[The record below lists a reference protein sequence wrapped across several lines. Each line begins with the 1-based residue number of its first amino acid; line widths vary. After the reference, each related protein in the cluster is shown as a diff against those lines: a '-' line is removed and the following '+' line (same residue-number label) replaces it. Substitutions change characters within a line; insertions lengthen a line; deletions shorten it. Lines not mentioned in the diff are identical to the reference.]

1 MFLPFSAITL
11 VIVVVAQWTG
21 TRDLDL
27 GIGTVSLSPIVWA
40 VVLGGVVSVQRVRP
54 LPLRTQRFAG
64 HLMEA
69 GILVLIAKVGF
80 LAGTNLRLIARS
92 GTAMLTQELGHL
104 FGTVVLSL
112 PLAVLLGMG
121 RPSVGACFSIDRETS
136 FSMVTERYGRDSP
149 EYNGVLAMYLFGS
162 VFGALWMTVLG
173 SFLAGR
179 HVLDPL
185 ALAMGTGVGSASMM
199 VAAAT
204 AIADAHPGVREQ
216 VLTLGSVSSLA
227 TALVGIY
234 VSKYLTLPL
243 TDRLYRPL
251 ARWRPER
258 GRTRAGPAAV
268 ADAGRA
274 VPERGAAPEREPQR
288 EPERERERG
297 PEGAREPSQWL
308 VHLLLL
314 VPLGVATVMAGSEGN
329 GEGNGEGNTVPK
341 ALLGLLVLTA
351 VVIVARYAHG
361 VTRLSTMILASSIGC
376 VLGCPLSPV
385 AGGLD
390 PLVDP
395 VSLSVI
401 GVVALAVAGLGLG
414 KDWTVLKAVGWRVVP
429 VGMVSIASSF
439 VLAAVI
445 AHFVLGAG

>member
-1 MFLPFSAITL
+1 MSGHRLPGPEAGWGIVLPFSAITL
-11 VIVVVAQWTG
+11 VLVVIAQRIG
-21 TRDLDL
+21 TQDLDL

-40 VVLGGVVSVQRVRP
+40 VVLGGAVSIQRVRP
-54 LPLRTQRFAG
+54 FPRRMQRFAG
-64 HLMEA
+64 RFMET
-69 GILVLIAKVGF
+69 GILILIAKVGF
-80 LAGTNLRLIARS
+80 LAGTNLKLIAHS

-112 PLAVLLGMG
+112 PLAVVLGMG

-149 EYNGVLAMYLFGS
+149 EYNGVLAMYIFGS

-179 HVLDPL
+179 HIFDPL

-227 TALVGIY
+227 TALVGLY

-243 TDRLYRPL
+243 TERLYRPL
-251 ARWRPER
+251 ARWRSSR
-258 GRTRAGPAAV
+258 GRTAAEPATVLV
-268 ADAGRA
+268 AADPGREA
-274 VPERGAAPEREPQR
+274 EPPGGQ
-288 EPERERERG
+288 
-297 PEGAREPSQWL
+297 EPSTWPL
-308 VHLLLL
+308 YPLLL
-314 VPLGVATVMAGSEGN
+314 VPLGLATAMAGSG
-329 GEGNGEGNTVPK
+329 GSTVAK

-376 VLGCPLSPV
+376 LLGCPISPV
-385 AGGLD
+385 AGLLD

-401 GVVALAVAGLGLG
+401 GVVALAIAGLGLG
-414 KDWTVLKAVGWRVVP
+414 KDWTMLKAVGWRVIP

-439 VLAAVI
+439 VLATVI
-445 AHFVLGAG
+445 AHFVLGVG